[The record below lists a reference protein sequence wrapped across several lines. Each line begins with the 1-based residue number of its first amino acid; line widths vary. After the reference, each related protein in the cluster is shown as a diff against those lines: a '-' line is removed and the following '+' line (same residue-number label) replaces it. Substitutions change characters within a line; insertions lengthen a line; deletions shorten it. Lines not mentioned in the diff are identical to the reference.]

1 MRDGWTETIVSSL
14 LSRSI
19 GGVWGAEPGV
29 DREDVMVVRST
40 EFTKSGVLN
49 YTTGVPR
56 SITSGQL
63 ASRELSEGDILLEKS
78 GGGPEQ
84 PVGRVVYVESDIPP
98 RFVCSNFIQLLTP
111 VRETVLP
118 RFLFLSM
125 WTWHFQNKTL
135 EYQAQTTGI
144 RNLRTPDYLEQLIN
158 LPPIAEQKRIVDV
171 VSSVDAYTDALQQQ
185 VDAARTARN
194 AVLHELLTAG
204 GEDWTE
210 TTLGEVAQWSS
221 GGTPQSGES
230 KYYDGDI
237 PWCVIGDLTEGE
249 VFVTEKQITQDGL
262 QNSSAK
268 IVQPGAVMIAMYGAS
283 IGRTGLV
290 AVPMATNQ
298 AIACA
303 IPNVELLDNLFLL
316 IYLQTQKTLFVE
328 AGQGAAQP
336 NISQTVLKRWP
347 IPLPSIAEQKRIVEI
362 VSSMDDVVQAAE
374 SAVVEA
380 KNLRSGLLSD
390 LLSGEHEIPVSYD
403 ELLGAA

>member
-1 MRDGWTETIVSSL
+1 MRDGWTETTLGEVSLINPEVTSSFKNTDEIIYID
-14 LSRSI
+14 LSS
-19 GGVWGAEPGV
+19 VSAENGIDTELFRGTYGEAPG
-29 DREDVMVVRST
+29 RARRVVRAQDVLVST
-40 EFTKSGVLN
+40 VRPYLRGFALVPEFLDGEVASTGFAVLRAKP
-49 YTTGVPR
+49 TRALPGLIWAIVGTDEFVDFLMERATGSSYPAVR
-56 SITSGQL
+56 S
-63 ASRELSEGDILLEKS
+63 
-78 GGGPEQ
+78 
-84 PVGRVVYVESDIPP
+84 SDVSAYPF
-98 RFVCSNFIQLLTP
+98 R
-111 VRETVLP
+111 
-118 RFLFLSM
+118 
-125 WTWHFQNKTL
+125 
-135 EYQAQTTGI
+135 
-144 RNLRTPDYLEQLIN
+144 
-158 LPPIAEQKRIVDV
+158 LPPIEEQRRIVDV
-171 VSSVDAYTDALQQQ
+171 VASVDAYIDALQQQ
-185 VDAARTARN
+185 VDAARAARN

-204 GEDWTE
+204 GDDWTE

-249 VFVTEKQITQDGL
+249 VFVTEKQITQEGL

-303 IPNVELLDNLFLL
+303 LPNVELLDNLFLL

-362 VSSMDDVVQAAE
+362 VSSMDDVIQAAE
-374 SAVVEA
+374 RAVVEA

-403 ELLGAA
+403 QLLGAA

>member
-1 MRDGWTETIVSSL
+1 MRDDWTEATLGELTASTRPICYGVLKPGPFVEGGIPLVRITDMDCSL
-14 LSRSI
+14 LGPQGMHLISPELDNEFRRSRLSGNEVLLSI
-19 GGVWGAEPGV
+19 QG
-29 DREDVMVVRST
+29 T
-40 EFTKSGVLN
+40 
-49 YTTGVPR
+49 
-56 SITSGQL
+56 
-63 ASRELSEGDILLEKS
+63 
-78 GGGPEQ
+78 
-84 PVGRVVYVESDIPP
+84 VGRVARCAPELAGANISRTIAVIDCDE
-98 RFVCSNFIQLLTP
+98 RLLN
-111 VRETVLP
+111 ELLA
-118 RFLFLSM
+118 LFLESLAV
-125 WTWHFQNKTL
+125 NKAFNSSGSTRDSL
-135 EYQAQTTGI
+135 NISEI
-144 RNLRTPDYLEQLIN
+144 RLIKVP

-171 VSSVDAYTDALQQQ
+171 VSSVDAYIDALQQQ

-204 GEDWTE
+204 GDNWTE

-249 VFVTEKQITQDGL
+249 VFVTEKQITQEGL

-316 IYLQTQKTLFVE
+316 IYLQTQKMLFVE

-347 IPLPSIAEQKRIVEI
+347 IPLPPIAEQERIVEI
-362 VSSMDDVVQAAE
+362 VSSMDDVIQTAE

>member
-1 MRDGWTETIVSSL
+1 MRDDWTVTTLDELVLSGVILLGRGNVISKKDMEADPGPFPVYSSAQNNDGRIGSYNQFMFDEEL
-14 LSRSI
+14 ITWSVDGGGYVFYRKHHKFSVTNI
-19 GGVWGAEPGV
+19 GGYLRIL
-29 DREDVMVVRST
+29 D
-40 EFTKSGVLN
+40 KSKFLYPFLAAVL
-49 YTTGVPR
+49 
-56 SITSGQL
+56 QKL
-63 ASRELSEGDILLEKS
+63 HSEHVFD
-78 GGGPEQ
+78 
-84 PVGRVVYVESDIPP
+84 
-98 RFVCSNFIQLLTP
+98 
-111 VRETVLP
+111 
-118 RFLFLSM
+118 
-125 WTWHFQNKTL
+125 WQNK
-135 EYQAQTTGI
+135 AHPSVI
-144 RNLRTPDYLEQLIN
+144 RKLYNNIPLA
-158 LPPIAEQKRIVDV
+158 PIAEQRRIVDL
-171 VSSVDAYTDALQQQ
+171 VSSVDAYIDALQQQ
-185 VDAARTARN
+185 VATARTARN

-204 GEDWTE
+204 GDNWTE

-362 VSSMDDVVQAAE
+362 VSSMDDVIQTTEQA
-374 SAVVEA
+374 VTDA

-390 LLSGEHEIPVSYD
+390 LLSGNHEIPASYD
-403 ELLGAA
+403 SLLGAA